1 VTGPDVD
8 REARRVLVTGQ
19 TDLDGI
25 DFIEVVANRGGTPGH
40 VDGAPAQRT
49 LLVYLLNGAVPPDWD
64 RDRVSISGGVR
75 PDPRINPVG
84 VEWAYPALAVAGAA
98 RDDDMPTPPPG
109 VSVDDQKLVNQALPN
124 ARAARERALVVRT
137 ATSGDWSP
145 YTLELTGDADLGGGR
160 RLDEP
165 LRQASFSFTVDC
177 PSDLDCAAAAA
188 PAPPA
193 LPSTVPDYLARDA
206 DALLTRL
213 TDRFSALLPGW
224 TDRNPADPV
233 VMLLELFAYLGD
245 RLAYWQDAIA
255 VEAYLGTARRRTSVR
270 RHARLLDYRMHEGCA
285 ARVLLAV
292 STDTTAVLARSA
304 PVCDT
309 PALDGARPAD
319 ADEGGAVV
327 METCADLA
335 MAPARNAI
343 ALHSWGDQDHVLPAG
358 TTSAW
363 LAVPAST
370 ESDSDPALAAGDLL
384 VLADCPAG
392 RPADVRL
399 GDPAARFAV
408 RLDSAP
414 VVHTDALAPGV
425 QVLEVHWYAEDALP
439 GPLRVSEPAAD
450 GLPAVRAVALANVV
464 LADHGA
470 TVTGEQL
477 DPPVPPA
484 EGAYQPRVDRTHV
497 AFAEPF
503 DPSAAAGLP
512 AAALLRGDP
521 RQAVA
526 QLTVADGTRTWL
538 PRPDLI
544 ESGRLDA
551 HLVVEPEA
559 DGVAWLRFGDGITGR
574 APDRQARHAV
584 SYRVGGGVRGNA
596 GADRVTYWLSR
607 PDGSPAVASTATV
620 WNPLPAA
627 GGADPEPLD
636 AVRELAPAAARTQ
649 LRAVTSAD
657 YATTA
662 QQSGGV
668 QRAVARRRWTGSWYA
683 QEVTLDP
690 EAARAGDP
698 AVPDA
703 VTSLLETRRQA
714 GVDVE
719 LAEPV
724 YLALDLVLF
733 ACVDAGYQRAQVE
746 RQLADALSARVLP
759 GGSTGFFHPDRFTFG
774 QPVLLSDLVAATMAV
789 PGVTTVEVRRFAPVG
804 APRSETR
811 ANLAAGQ
818 IAVQPRQVVRC
829 DSDPNN
835 PEAGQL
841 TIMLGGGS

>member
-8 REARRVLVTGQ
+8 RGARRVVVTGR

-98 RDDDMPTPPPG
+98 QDGMPPPPPG
-109 VSVDDQKLVNQALPN
+109 VSDADQQLVDQALPN
-124 ARAARERALVVRT
+124 ARAVRERALVVRT
-137 ATSGDWSP
+137 TTSGDWSP

-165 LRQASFSFTVDC
+165 LRQGSFSFTVDC
-177 PSDLDCAAAAA
+177 PSDLDCAAAPA

-213 TDRFSALLPGW
+213 TDRFAALLPGW
-224 TDRNPADPV
+224 TDRNPADPA

-270 RHARLLDYRMHEGCA
+270 RHARLLDYRMHEGCS

-292 STDTTAVLARSA
+292 TTDTAAVLARSA
-304 PVCDT
+304 PVGDT

-319 ADEGGAVV
+319 ADEAGAVV
-327 METCADLA
+327 METCAGLA
-335 MAPARNAI
+335 LRPARNAI
-343 ALHSWGDQDHVLPAG
+343 ALHSWGDPDHVLPAG

-363 LAVPAST
+363 LAVPG
-370 ESDSDPALAAGDLL
+370 SDPELAAGDLL

-392 RPADVRL
+392 RPEDVRL

-408 RLDSAP
+408 RLDRDP

-425 QVLEVHWYAEDALP
+425 QVLEVRWYAEDALP
-439 GPLRVSEPAAD
+439 GTLRVSEPAAD

-464 LADHGA
+464 VADHGA
-470 TVTGEQL
+470 TVTGERL
-477 DPPVPPA
+477 DPPAPPA
-484 EGAYQPRVDRTHV
+484 EGAYRPRVDRTHV

-503 DPSAAAGLP
+503 DPAATAGQP

-526 QLTVADGTRTWL
+526 QLSVADGTRTWQ
-538 PRPDLI
+538 PQPDLV

-584 SYRVGGGVRGNA
+584 SYRVGVGGRGNV
-596 GADRVTYWLSR
+596 GADRLAYWLSR

-636 AVRELAPAAARTQ
+636 AVRELAPAVARTQ

-657 YATTA
+657 YAAAA

-690 EAARAGDP
+690 EAARAGDQ
-698 AVPDA
+698 AVQDA

-733 ACVDAGYQRAQVE
+733 ACVGGGYQRAQVE
-746 RQLADALSARVLP
+746 RQLLDALSARVLP

-774 QPVLLSDLVAATMAV
+774 QPLVLSDLVAATMAV
-789 PGVTTVEVRRFAPVG
+789 PGVTAVEVRRFAPVG

-829 DSDPNN
+829 DSDPSN

-841 TIMLGGGS
+841 TITLGGGS

>member
-8 REARRVLVTGQ
+8 REARRVLVTGHPE
-19 TDLDGI
+19 LDGI
-25 DFIEVVANRGGTPGH
+25 DFIEVVTGPQ
-40 VDGAPAQRT
+40 AQRT
-49 LLVYLLNGAVPPDWD
+49 LLVYLLNDAVPPDWD

-84 VEWAYPALAVAGAA
+84 VQWAYPAVAVAGADPLPDDGPAPA
-98 RDDDMPTPPPG
+98 RPPG
-109 VSVDDQKLVNQALPN
+109 VSVDDQKLVDQALPR
-124 ARAARERALVVRT
+124 ARAARARAFVVRT
-137 ATSGDWSP
+137 TTSGDWSP
-145 YTLELTGDADLGGGR
+145 YTLELTGEAGLGGGR
-160 RLDEP
+160 QLDEP

-177 PSDLDCAAAAA
+177 PSDLDCAGEAAPVP

-193 LPSTVPDYLARDA
+193 TVPDYLARDA

-213 TDRFSALLPGW
+213 TGRFAALLPGW
-224 TDRNPADPV
+224 TDRSPADPA

-245 RLAYWQDAIA
+245 RLAYWQDAVA

-292 STDTTAVLARSA
+292 TTGTTATAARGA

-309 PALDGARPAD
+309 PSPDGTRPAD
-319 ADEGGAVV
+319 ADEAGAVV
-327 METCADLA
+327 METCADLTI
-335 MAPARNAI
+335 APARNSI
-343 ALHSWGDQDHVLPAG
+343 ALHSWGDPDHVLPAG

-363 LAVPAST
+363 LAVPAT
-370 ESDSDPALAAGDLL
+370 DPALAADDLL

-392 RPADVRL
+392 LPQDVRL

-408 RLDSAP
+408 RLDRPPA
-414 VVHTDALAPGV
+414 VHTDAVAGL

-439 GPLRVSEPAAD
+439 GPLRVSEPGAD
-450 GLPAVRAVALANVV
+450 GRPAVRAVALANIV

-470 TVTGEQL
+470 TVGGEQL

-484 EGAYQPRVDRTHV
+484 DGSYRPRAERTHV

-503 DPSAAAGLP
+503 DPAAAAGLP

-521 RQAVA
+521 HQAAA
-526 QLTVADGTRTWL
+526 QLSVFDGARTWL
-538 PRPDLI
+538 PQPDLI

-574 APDRQARHAV
+574 APDRQAQHTV
-584 SYRVGGGVRGNA
+584 SYRVGGGVRGNV
-596 GADRVTYWLSR
+596 GADRLTFWLSR

-649 LRAVTSAD
+649 LRAVTSID
-657 YATTA
+657 YATVA
-662 QQSGGV
+662 QEPGGV

-683 QEVTLDP
+683 VEVTLDP
-690 EAARAGDP
+690 EAARAGDQ

-719 LAEPV
+719 LAAPA
-724 YLALDLVLF
+724 YLALSLDLF
-733 ACVDAGYQRAQVE
+733 ACVDASYQRAQVE
-746 RQLADALSARVLP
+746 RQLLDTLSARVLP
-759 GGSTGFFHPDRFTFG
+759 GGTTGFFHPDRFTFG
-774 QPVLLSDLVAATMAV
+774 QPVVLSDLVAAAMAV
-789 PGVTTVEVRRFAPVG
+789 PGVTTVDVRRFGPAG
-804 APRSETR
+804 APAAATR

-829 DSDPNN
+829 DSDPSN

-841 TIMLGGGS
+841 TLTLGGGS

>member
-1 VTGPDVD
+1 MTGPDVD

-19 TDLDGI
+19 LDLDGI
-25 DFIEVVANRGGTPGH
+25 DFIEVLAHQEGVAG
-40 VDGAPAQRT
+40 RT
-49 LLVYLLNGAVPPDWD
+49 LLVYLLNGAVPADWD

-84 VEWAYPALAVAGAA
+84 VEWAYPALVVTGSP
-98 RDDDMPTPPPG
+98 RPSE
-109 VSVDDQKLVNQALPN
+109 VSDADELLVDHALPD
-124 ARAARERALVVRT
+124 ARTVRARALVVRT
-137 ATSGDWSP
+137 TTGGDWSP

-160 RLDEP
+160 QLDEP
-165 LRQASFSFTVDC
+165 LRQATFSFTVDC
-177 PSDLDCAAAAA
+177 PGDLDCAAAPV
-188 PAPPA
+188 PAPSA

-213 TDRFSALLPGW
+213 TDRFAALLPGW
-224 TDRNPADPV
+224 TDRNPADPA

-270 RHARLLDYRMHEGCA
+270 RHARLLDYRMHEGCS

-292 STDTTAVLARSA
+292 TTDTAATVARSA

-309 PALDGARPAD
+309 PALDGTRPAD
-319 ADEGGAVV
+319 ADEAGAVV

-335 MAPARNAI
+335 LRPARNAI
-343 ALHSWGDQDHVLPAG
+343 ALHSWGDPDHVLPAG

-363 LAVPAST
+363 LAVPG
-370 ESDSDPALAAGDLL
+370 SDPGLAAGDLL

-392 RPADVRL
+392 LPEDVRL

-408 RLDSAP
+408 RLDKDP
-414 VVHTDALAPGV
+414 VVHTDVLAGV
-425 QVLEVHWYAEDALP
+425 QVLEVQWYAEDALP
-439 GPLRVSEPAAD
+439 GSLRVSEPGAD
-450 GLPAVRAVALANVV
+450 GHPAVRAVALANIV

-470 TVTGEQL
+470 TVGGEQL

-484 EGAYQPRVDRTHV
+484 GGSYRPRAERTHV

-503 DPSAAAGLP
+503 DPAATAGLP
-512 AAALLRGDP
+512 AAGLLRGDP
-521 RQAVA
+521 RRAAA
-526 QLTVADGTRTWL
+526 QLSVFDGTRTWL
-538 PRPDLI
+538 PQPDLI

-574 APDRQARHAV
+574 APDRQAQHTV
-584 SYRVGGGVRGNA
+584 SYRTGAGGRGNVGA
-596 GADRVTYWLSR
+596 GRLAYWLSR

-627 GGADPEPLD
+627 GGTDPEPLD

-649 LRAVTSAD
+649 LRAVTSID
-657 YATTA
+657 YATVA
-662 QQSGGV
+662 QQPAGV

-683 QEVTLDP
+683 VEVTLDP
-690 EAARAGDP
+690 EAARAGDQ

-719 LAEPV
+719 LAAPV
-724 YLALDLVLF
+724 YLALDLALF
-733 ACVDAGYQRAQVE
+733 ICVDSGYQRAQVE
-746 RQLADALSARVLP
+746 RQLLDTLSARVLP

-774 QPVLLSDLVAATMAV
+774 QPLVLSDLIAATMAV
-789 PGVTTVEVRRFAPVG
+789 PGVTTVQVQRFAPVG

-829 DSDPNN
+829 DSDPSN

-841 TIMLGGGS
+841 TIKLGGGS

>member
-1 VTGPDVD
+1 
-8 REARRVLVTGQ
+8 VLVTGR

-98 RDDDMPTPPPG
+98 QDGMPPPPPG
-109 VSVDDQKLVNQALPN
+109 VSDADQQLVDQALPN
-124 ARAARERALVVRT
+124 ARAVRERALVVRT
-137 ATSGDWSP
+137 TTSGDWSP

-165 LRQASFSFTVDC
+165 LRQGSFSFTVDC
-177 PSDLDCAAAAA
+177 PSDLDCAAAPA

-213 TDRFSALLPGW
+213 TDRFAALLPGW
-224 TDRNPADPV
+224 TDRNPADPA

-270 RHARLLDYRMHEGCA
+270 RHARLLDYRMHEGCS

-292 STDTTAVLARSA
+292 TTDTAAVLARSA
-304 PVCDT
+304 PVGDT

-319 ADEGGAVV
+319 ADEAGAVV
-327 METCADLA
+327 METCAGLA
-335 MAPARNAI
+335 LRPARNAI
-343 ALHSWGDQDHVLPAG
+343 ALHSWGDPDHVLPAG

-363 LAVPAST
+363 LAVPG
-370 ESDSDPALAAGDLL
+370 SDPELAAGDLL

-392 RPADVRL
+392 RPEDVRL

-408 RLDSAP
+408 RLDRDP

-425 QVLEVHWYAEDALP
+425 QVLEVRWYAEDALP
-439 GPLRVSEPAAD
+439 GTLRVSEPAAD

-464 LADHGA
+464 VADHGA

-477 DPPVPPA
+477 DPPAPPA
-484 EGAYQPRVDRTHV
+484 EGAYRPRVDRTHV

-503 DPSAAAGLP
+503 DPAATAGQP

-526 QLTVADGTRTWL
+526 QLSVADGTRTWQ
-538 PRPDLI
+538 PQPDLV

-574 APDRQARHAV
+574 APDRQARHTV
-584 SYRVGGGVRGNA
+584 SYRVGVGGRGNV
-596 GADRVTYWLSR
+596 GADRLAYWLSR

-620 WNPLPAA
+620 WNPLAAA

-636 AVRELAPAAARTQ
+636 AVRELAPAVARTQ

-657 YATTA
+657 YAAAA

-690 EAARAGDP
+690 EAARAGDQ
-698 AVPDA
+698 AVRDA

-733 ACVDAGYQRAQVE
+733 ACVGGGYQRAQVE
-746 RQLADALSARVLP
+746 RQLLDALSARVLP

-774 QPVLLSDLVAATMAV
+774 QPLVLSDLVAATMAV
-789 PGVTTVEVRRFAPVG
+789 PGVTAVQVRRFAPVG

-829 DSDPNN
+829 DSDPSN

-841 TIMLGGGS
+841 TITLGGGS

>member
-1 VTGPDVD
+1 MTGPDID
-8 REARRVLVTGQ
+8 REARRVLVTGRR
-19 TDLDGI
+19 DLDGI
-25 DFIEVVANRGGTPGH
+25 DFIEVIAS
-40 VDGAPAQRT
+40 QRT
-49 LLVYLLNGAVPPDWD
+49 LLVYLLNGPVPADWD

-84 VEWAYPALAVAGAA
+84 IEWAYPALAVTGDP
-98 RDDDMPTPPPG
+98 RPPG
-109 VSVDDQKLVNQALPN
+109 VTEDDQGLVDQALS
-124 ARAARERALVVRT
+124 RAHAIPERALVVRT
-137 ATSGDWSP
+137 TTSGDWSP
-145 YTLELTGDADLGGGR
+145 YTLELTGDADLGDGR
-160 RLDEP
+160 RLDGP
-165 LRQASFSFTVDC
+165 LRQATFSFTVDC
-177 PSDLDCAAAAA
+177 PSDLDCAAAPA

-213 TDRFSALLPGW
+213 TDRFAALLPGW
-224 TDRNPADPV
+224 TDRNPADPA

-270 RHARLLDYRMHEGCA
+270 RHARLLDYRMHEGCS

-292 STDTTAVLARSA
+292 TTDTAATVARCA

-309 PALDGARPAD
+309 PAADGARPAD
-319 ADEGGAVV
+319 ADEAGAVV

-335 MAPARNAI
+335 LRPARNAI
-343 ALHSWGDQDHVLPAG
+343 ALHSWGDPDHVLPAG

-363 LAVPAST
+363 LAVP
-370 ESDSDPALAAGDLL
+370 DSDPGLAAGDLL

-392 RPADVRL
+392 RPEDVRL

-408 RLDSAP
+408 RLNADP
-414 VVHTDALAPGV
+414 VVHTDAFPPGV
-425 QVLEVHWYAEDALP
+425 QVLEVHWFAEDALP
-439 GPLRVSEPAAD
+439 GSLRVSEPGAD
-450 GLPAVRAVALANVV
+450 GRPAVRAVALANIV

-470 TVTGEQL
+470 TVAGEQL

-484 EGAYQPRVDRTHV
+484 AGSYRPRAERTHV

-503 DPSAAAGLP
+503 DPAAAAGLP

-521 RQAVA
+521 RRAAA
-526 QLTVADGTRTWL
+526 QLSVSDGTRTWL
-538 PRPDLI
+538 PQPDLI

-574 APDRQARHAV
+574 APDRQARHTV
-584 SYRVGGGVRGNA
+584 SYRTGAGGRGNA
-596 GADRVTYWLSR
+596 GAGRLAYWLSR
-607 PDGSPAVASTATV
+607 PDGSPAVSSTATV

-627 GGADPEPLD
+627 GGTDPEPLD

-649 LRAVTSAD
+649 LRAVTSID
-657 YATTA
+657 YATVA
-662 QQSGGV
+662 QQPAGV

-683 QEVTLDP
+683 VEVTLDP
-690 EAARAGDP
+690 EAARAGDQ

-719 LAEPV
+719 LAAPV
-724 YLALDLVLF
+724 YLALDLALF
-733 ACVDAGYQRAQVE
+733 VCVDAGYQRAQVE
-746 RQLADALSARVLP
+746 RQLLDTLSARVLP

-774 QPVLLSDLVAATMAV
+774 QPLVLSDLVAATMAV
-789 PGVTTVEVRRFAPVG
+789 PGVTTVQVQRFAPAG

-829 DSDPNN
+829 DSDPGN

-841 TIMLGGGS
+841 TIRLGGGS